1 MSSMIT
7 RKSSKL
13 DSERASRHPEADQY
27 FKEGLGSVFRQWTA
41 LELAVFHQ
49 WGGPSSAER
58 ANALVIEILQ
68 MFNGNERIYKDD
80 ISLVLED
87 FLETNFETICEDDSP
102 DELGDLLVQ
111 MYREC
116 GLGDFTLVTNS
127 LSREFQRHSVV
138 SRSQGIEQG
147 GDALD
152 SDSDEDGDMTNEG
165 NNSNM
170 GVIQEE
176 EEEEERPPRVDADG
190 WESVIV
196 GKKKKGGKK

>member
-1 MSSMIT
+1 MSAMLT
-7 RKSSKL
+7 RKNAL
-13 DSERASRHPEADQY
+13 ETERASRHPEAEKY
-27 FKEGLGSVFRQWTA
+27 FKEGLGSIFRQWTA

-49 WGGPSSAER
+49 WGGASSSER
-58 ANALVIEILQ
+58 ADSLVIEILE

-102 DELGDLLVQ
+102 DELGELLVQ

-116 GLGDFTLVTNS
+116 GLGNFTLVTNT

-147 GDALD
+147 GDAI
-152 SDSDEDGDMTNEG
+152 DSDEDGEMTNEG

-170 GVIQEE
+170 GVIVEE
-176 EEEEERPPRVDADG
+176 EEEEEVPPRVDADG
-190 WESVIV
+190 WENVVS
-196 GKKKKGGKK
+196 GKKKKGGKKK